1 MIKKGFYIILSLV
14 FMVACNNSRIERPKK
29 PSNLIKKDK
38 MVQVLYDMA
47 IITAAKGSHKR
58 IIEEKGIIPEQLI
71 FKKHEIDSIQFV
83 LSNEYY
89 SYDIDTYEEI
99 YEEVR
104 KKLSDEKIIQ
114 DSLAKEENDKKRKS
128 ESDNRKKKMD
138 SISNPNSKALP
149 RPLKKL
155 DTLQ

>member
-1 MIKKGFYIILSLV
+1 MKKKGFYIILSLV
-14 FMVACNNSRIERPKK
+14 FMFACNDSKIERPKK

-58 IIEEKGIIPEQLI
+58 TIENKGIVPEQLI
-71 FKKHEIDSIQFV
+71 FKKHEIDSMQFV

-104 KKLSDEKIIQ
+104 RKLSNERIIQ
-114 DSLAKEENDKKRKS
+114 DSLAKQERDKKRTS
-128 ESDNRKKKMD
+128 ASDRKKKMD
-138 SISNPNSKALP
+138 SISKPNSKPL
-149 RPLKKL
+149 RPLKKV

>member
-1 MIKKGFYIILSLV
+1 MKKKGFYIILSLV
-14 FMVACNNSRIERPKK
+14 FMFACNDSKIERPKK

-58 IIEEKGIIPEQLI
+58 TIEDKGIVPEQLI
-71 FKKHEIDSIQFV
+71 FKKHEIDSMQFV

-104 KKLSDEKIIQ
+104 IKLSNERIIQ
-114 DSLAKEENDKKRKS
+114 DSLAKQERDKKRTS
-128 ESDNRKKKMD
+128 ASDRKKKMD
-138 SISNPNSKALP
+138 SISKPNSKPL
-149 RPLKKL
+149 RPLKKV

>member
-1 MIKKGFYIILSLV
+1 MKKKGFYIILSLV
-14 FMVACNNSRIERPKK
+14 FMFACNDSKIERPKK

-58 IIEEKGIIPEQLI
+58 TIEDKGIVPEQLI
-71 FKKHEIDSIQFV
+71 FKKHEIDSMQFV

-104 KKLSDEKIIQ
+104 RKLSNERIIQ
-114 DSLAKEENDKKRKS
+114 DSLARQERDKKRTS
-128 ESDNRKKKMD
+128 ASDRKKKMD
-138 SISNPNSKALP
+138 SISKPNSKPL
-149 RPLKKL
+149 RPLKKV

>member
-1 MIKKGFYIILSLV
+1 MKKKGFYIILSLV
-14 FMVACNNSRIERPKK
+14 FMFACNDSKIERPKK

-58 IIEEKGIIPEQLI
+58 TIEDKGIVPEQLI
-71 FKKHEIDSIQFV
+71 FKKHEIDSMQFV

-104 KKLSDEKIIQ
+104 RKLSNERIIQ
-114 DSLAKEENDKKRKS
+114 DSLAKQERDKKRTS
-128 ESDNRKKKMD
+128 ASDRKKKMD
-138 SISNPNSKALP
+138 SISKPNSKPL
-149 RPLKKL
+149 RPLKKV

>member
-1 MIKKGFYIILSLV
+1 MF
-14 FMVACNNSRIERPKK
+14 ACNDSKIERPKK

-58 IIEEKGIIPEQLI
+58 TIEDKGIVPEQLI
-71 FKKHEIDSIQFV
+71 FKKHEIDSMQFV

-104 KKLSDEKIIQ
+104 RKLSNERIIQ
-114 DSLAKEENDKKRKS
+114 DSLAKQERDKKRTS
-128 ESDNRKKKMD
+128 ASDRKKKMD
-138 SISNPNSKALP
+138 SISKPNSKPL
-149 RPLKKL
+149 RPLKKV

>member
-1 MIKKGFYIILSLV
+1 MKKKGCYIILSLV
-14 FMVACNNSRIERPKK
+14 FMFACNDSKIERPKK

-58 IIEEKGIIPEQLI
+58 TIEDKGIVPEQLI
-71 FKKHEIDSIQFV
+71 FKKHEIDSMQFV

-104 KKLSDEKIIQ
+104 IKLSNERIIQ
-114 DSLAKEENDKKRKS
+114 DSLAKQERDKKRTS
-128 ESDNRKKKMD
+128 ASDRKKKMD
-138 SISNPNSKALP
+138 SISKPNSKPL
-149 RPLKKL
+149 RPLKKV

>member
-1 MIKKGFYIILSLV
+1 MKKKGCYIILSLV
-14 FMVACNNSRIERPKK
+14 FMFACNDSKIERPKK

-58 IIEEKGIIPEQLI
+58 TIEDKGIVPEQLI
-71 FKKHEIDSIQFV
+71 FKKHEIDSMQFV

-104 KKLSDEKIIQ
+104 RKLSNERIIQ
-114 DSLAKEENDKKRKS
+114 DSLAKQERDKKRTS
-128 ESDNRKKKMD
+128 ASDRKKKMD
-138 SISNPNSKALP
+138 SISKPNSKPL
-149 RPLKKL
+149 RPLKKV